1 MTIGVIALALVIVL
15 LLATIF
21 VVFVNVSPD
30 VSEPIST
37 VKWESRSGHN
47 KLQLRGHVFEQDDV
61 KNLLPGGH
69 GNFLN

>member
-1 MTIGVIALALVIVL
+1 MSVILMIFL
-15 LLATIF
+15 LLLGLF
-21 VVFVNVSPD
+21 VFINYFKKIDYPTDLSG
-30 VSEPIST
+30 PIST

-69 GNFLN
+69 GTFN